1 VVTKR
6 ENVASQFGGDSKAT
20 VVPYPDN
27 CNRRLK
33 KMPLPGN
40 ALLHTLRYFIGL
52 DSANTQT
59 TNAEQERLQ
68 HYATGCRRAVE
79 IGVAEGVNTR
89 SIAESLAEDGVLYAI
104 DPFFSGRLS
113 VCWGELI
120 ARAQVR
126 RGGLEERVRFI
137 QMLSWEACDKIDGT
151 FDFVFIDGDHSL
163 DGIRRDWA
171 DWSKKVQREGIIALH
186 DTNIPPNESDRSK
199 LGSHKYFQSV
209 IQHDERF
216 RIVEQVDSL
225 SILQRKAQE

>member
-1 VVTKR
+1 
-6 ENVASQFGGDSKAT
+6 
-20 VVPYPDN
+20 
-27 CNRRLK
+27 
-33 KMPLPGN
+33 
-40 ALLHTLRYFIGL
+40 
-52 DSANTQT
+52 
-59 TNAEQERLQ
+59 
-68 HYATGCRRAVE
+68 
-79 IGVAEGVNTR
+79 
-89 SIAESLAEDGVLYAI
+89 
-104 DPFFSGRLS
+104 
-113 VCWGELI
+113 
-120 ARAQVR
+120 
-126 RGGLEERVRFI
+126 
-137 QMLSWEACDKIDGT
+137 MLSWEACDKIDGT